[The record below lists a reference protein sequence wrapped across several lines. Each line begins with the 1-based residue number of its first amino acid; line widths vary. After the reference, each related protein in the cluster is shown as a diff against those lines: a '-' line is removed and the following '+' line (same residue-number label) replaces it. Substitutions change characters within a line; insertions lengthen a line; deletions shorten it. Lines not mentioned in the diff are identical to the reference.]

1 MEMTYKEII
10 DFIAQNG
17 EMGSILTNEM
27 IELPVLINYNEY
39 GTPNTEMHTFKVSA
53 ITLIKEDLTQ
63 KLKNAEAVIN
73 SINIR

>member
-1 MEMTYKEII
+1 MVITAKDII
-10 DFIAQNG
+10 DFIVANG
-17 EMGSILTNEM
+17 SMGNLLTEETIEMPI
-27 IELPVLINYNEY
+27 VLNYNED
-39 GTPNTEMHTFKVSA
+39 GTTNTEMHTFKVSA